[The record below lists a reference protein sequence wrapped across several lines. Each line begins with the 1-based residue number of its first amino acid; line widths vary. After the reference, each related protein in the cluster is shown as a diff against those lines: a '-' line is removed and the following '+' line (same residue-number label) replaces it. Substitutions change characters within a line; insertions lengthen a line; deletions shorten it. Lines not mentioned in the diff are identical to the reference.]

1 MKNRKALFLILPIF
15 FFLMVLSQIVLA
27 TPNTLTSNTS
37 VNTTSSNNWI
47 YAVISGPN
55 GNITGDVTQKGYEGQ
70 IQVLSYSDAIIVS
83 SSAATGTG
91 ASSSP
96 TYYPFKI
103 TVAQGSESTPLIQI
117 LVTGGVIKQAVFNF
131 YDTSATGVPQNYY
144 RITLKNA
151 MIVGYSSFGP
161 SSGNFEVYSFS
172 FATIIWN
179 NLLTNSVVQVNV

>member
-37 VNTTSSNNWI
+37 VNTTSSKNWI

-83 SSAATGTG
+83 
-91 ASSSP
+91 
-96 TYYPFKI
+96 
-103 TVAQGSESTPLIQI
+103 
-117 LVTGGVIKQAVFNF
+117 
-131 YDTSATGVPQNYY
+131 
-144 RITLKNA
+144 
-151 MIVGYSSFGP
+151 
-161 SSGNFEVYSFS
+161 
-172 FATIIWN
+172 
-179 NLLTNSVVQVNV
+179 

>member
-1 MKNRKALFLILPIF
+1 M
-15 FFLMVLSQIVLA
+15 
-27 TPNTLTSNTS
+27 
-37 VNTTSSNNWI
+37 
-47 YAVISGPN
+47 
-55 GNITGDVTQKGYEGQ
+55 
-70 IQVLSYSDAIIVS
+70 
-83 SSAATGTG
+83 
-91 ASSSP
+91 
-96 TYYPFKI
+96 
-103 TVAQGSESTPLIQI
+103 
-117 LVTGGVIKQAVFNF
+117 VTGGVIKQAVFNF